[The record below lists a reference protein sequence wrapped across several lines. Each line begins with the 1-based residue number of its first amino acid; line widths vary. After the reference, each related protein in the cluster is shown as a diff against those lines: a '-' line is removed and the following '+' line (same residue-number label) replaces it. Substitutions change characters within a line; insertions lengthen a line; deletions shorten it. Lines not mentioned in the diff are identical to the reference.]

1 MLSPISMK
9 ANVLKSVL
17 LLLSMVIFLILALA
31 FWVAKE
37 KIVYHY
43 RSGDLVHKVISVG
56 PKKLTKAIQDRL
68 PAKPEVPEKP
78 RVAKKIV
85 AGQKQSG
92 VLTLDDFSE
101 RWMYLVG
108 GKPEIKNFAKLFNQ
122 KTDEKIVLSYTRVSE
137 PLEFWMVFPA
147 EMDFSLE
154 KLRYYDGDGSLKK
167 PTKFYFI
174 KRDKSKPGGIDW
186 KRIPGPV
193 YDGQK
198 WREWENFDL
207 KSPLSLYAMV
217 VEYGDMMPD
226 ELELI
231 GNWTSYVPEAYE
243 NKKATIGAHL
253 GTNSYVWNIMQ
264 ASNRGLYDEKAGL
277 FKAFSGGRTRDYF
290 DWAKLEP
297 LKGEYT
303 FAPSES
309 GAWNYDTY
317 YKWLH
322 DQNIDILTCLKNNT
336 TWSLKEFGY
345 PNKNNENAVG
355 HWTKL
360 PEPVKPKDASATNLA
375 KYEKE
380 VQAYQADISKVR
392 TNPESYRA
400 FAEAAFQ
407 VVARY
412 GSNKKLDPKLAK
424 PFSNPTKD
432 PKKEWYAQDRIP
444 VVENPKPHQRADW
457 KVDAN
462 GQYVQNKKIGLGYI
476 RAIECDNET
485 DATWHG
491 DKRYLRPEQYAWL
504 LSVFYDGHKNTM
516 GPGIG
521 VKNADPNI
529 IVSTTGIASSS
540 PSYFQAMIETWKQ
553 IRGWKK
559 NEKGEQVVDM
569 PCDIFNYHAYA
580 NSGGGQHSGGN
591 QGLPPEVS
599 NMARYCPAFLQTIKE
614 VGQDKPVWITEIG
627 YGMNEGKQQAVATP
641 ARTKEQT
648 QADWIIRSILFNN
661 RNGIAETYFYQTYDE
676 TGYTYNVAHNKTDN
690 GVYSAMGLIQDDKKF
705 LGNNKYASTLRR
717 RFSADYMMQLSYFK
731 DYRYSKTLHKDPLV
745 DQYQSGSKT
754 MYALVVPDMKGRTE
768 KYTLDMGKPTAK
780 VYRFVDG
787 GEKFAVETVK
797 TSNGKL
803 NLTVTESPV
812 FVE

>member
-1 MLSPISMK
+1 MLRAVPMK
-9 ANVLKSVL
+9 INALKSISL
-17 LLLSMVIFLILALA
+17 LVSGIIIILLALSV
-31 FWVAKE
+31 WVAKD

-43 RSGDLVHKVISVG
+43 RAGDLVHKVITVG
-56 PKKLTKAIQDRL
+56 PEKLAEAIDERL
-68 PAKPEVPEKP
+68 PEKP
-78 RVAKKIV
+78 RVTKKIIP
-85 AGQKQSG
+85 GQKQSG

-108 GKPEIKNFAKLFNQ
+108 GKPETKNFAKLFNQ
-122 KTDEKIVLSYTRVSE
+122 ELNEKVVLTHTRVSD
-137 PLEFWMVFPA
+137 PVEFWMVFPA
-147 EMDFSLE
+147 EMNFSLE
-154 KLRYYDGDGSLKK
+154 KLRYYDGYGTLGK
-167 PTKFYFI
+167 PTKFFFI
-174 KRDKSKPGGIDW
+174 KRDTSKPGGIDW

-198 WREWENFDL
+198 WREWESFDL
-207 KSPLSLYAMV
+207 KSPMNLYALV

-231 GNWTSYVPEAYE
+231 GNWTSFVPAPYE
-243 NKKATIGAHL
+243 NKKGTIGAHL
-253 GTNSYVWNIMQ
+253 GTNSYVWNILQ
-264 ASNRGLYDEKAGL
+264 ASGRGLYEEKAEL

-290 DWAKLEP
+290 DWSKLEP
-297 LKGEYT
+297 YKGEYT

-309 GAWNYDTY
+309 GAWSYDTY

-322 DQNIDILTCLKNNT
+322 DQNIQVLTCLKNNT
-336 TWSLKEFGY
+336 NWSLEEFGY
-345 PNKNNENAVG
+345 SNKNHEYAVG

-360 PEPVKPKDASATNLA
+360 PEPVKPKNATPDQSAA
-375 KYEKE
+375 YEKE
-380 VQAYQADISKVR
+380 VSLYQADVRKTR

-412 GSNKKLDPKLAK
+412 GSNKKLDPQLVK
-424 PFSNPTKD
+424 PFRNPTKD

-444 VVENPKPHQRADW
+444 VVEKPNIKQRTDW
-457 KVDAN
+457 KLDAS
-462 GQYVQNKKIGLGYI
+462 GQYVQDKKIGLGYI

-516 GPGIG
+516 GLGIG

-529 IVSTTGIASSS
+529 IVSTTGIANIK
-540 PSYFQAMIETWKQ
+540 PDYFQAMIETWKQ

-559 NEKGEQVVDM
+559 NAKGEQVVDI
-569 PCDIFNYHAYA
+569 PCDVFNYHAYA
-580 NSGGGQHSGGN
+580 NSGGGQHAGGN
-591 QGLPPEVS
+591 QGLPPELS
-599 NMARYCPAFLQTIKE
+599 NMAQLCPEFLQTIKE

-676 TGYTYNVAHNKTDN
+676 TSYTYNVAHGKSDN
-690 GVYSAMGLIQDDKKF
+690 GVYSAMGLIEDDKKF
-705 LGNNKYASTLRR
+705 LGDNKYTSTLRR
-717 RFSADYMMQLSYFK
+717 RFAADYIKQLSFFK
-731 DYRYSKTLHKDPLV
+731 DYRFNKTLHKDPFV
-745 DQYQSGSKT
+745 DQYQLGNKT
-754 MYALVVPDMKGRTE
+754 LYALVVPDMKSRNE
-768 KYTLDMGKPTAK
+768 KYTLNTGKPTAK
-780 VYRFVDG
+780 IYRFTDG
-787 GEKFAVETVK
+787 SEKFAIETVK
-797 TSNGKL
+797 TNNGQL
-803 NLTVTESPV
+803 TLTVTETPL